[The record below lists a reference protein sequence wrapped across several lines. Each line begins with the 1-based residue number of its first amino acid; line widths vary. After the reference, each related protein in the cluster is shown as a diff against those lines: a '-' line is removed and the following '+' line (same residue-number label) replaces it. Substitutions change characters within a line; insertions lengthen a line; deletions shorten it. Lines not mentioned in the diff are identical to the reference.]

1 MRQALIRLPETDFF
15 IDAQSAEA
23 SICVPL
29 KDLSAKGVPP
39 APCDKDV
46 TRDSEKIPQQIARR
60 QTTLPPREE
69 KMKTPLIV
77 ALVGLAIS
85 FALPTFAQQT
95 NTPDPQL
102 REKLIAAIK
111 KHTDALD
118 KNDATAVAAVFTEDG
133 ILVTPDGPISGRE
146 SIEKYYVGVFK
157 QVQLSNNLAPV
168 DDDSPHIIGTDGNEM
183 WATGKWS
190 ATVKGQN
197 FGPVEA
203 KGYWSVIREGDD
215 WKIRMLTFNQTPAPA
230 TPAET
235 K

>member
-1 MRQALIRLPETDFF
+1 MKIRL
-15 IDAQSAEA
+15 
-23 SICVPL
+23 L
-29 KDLSAKGVPP
+29 
-39 APCDKDV
+39 
-46 TRDSEKIPQQIARR
+46 
-60 QTTLPPREE
+60 
-69 KMKTPLIV
+69 

-85 FALPTFAQQT
+85 FALPNFAQQT
-95 NTPDPQL
+95 NAPDPQL

-118 KNDATAVAAVFTEDG
+118 KNDAAAVAAVFTEDG

-146 SIEKYYVGVFK
+146 SIEKYYAGVFK

-168 DDDSPHIIGTDGNEM
+168 DDDSPHIIGTAGNEM

-215 WKIRMLTFNQTPAPA
+215 RKIRMLTFNQTPAPPA
-230 TPAET
+230 TPSPTTTPKQPIASSLRALT
-235 K
+235 D

>member
-1 MRQALIRLPETDFF
+1 MKIRL
-15 IDAQSAEA
+15 
-23 SICVPL
+23 
-29 KDLSAKGVPP
+29 
-39 APCDKDV
+39 V
-46 TRDSEKIPQQIARR
+46 T
-60 QTTLPPREE
+60 L
-69 KMKTPLIV
+69 L
-77 ALVGLAIS
+77 GLAIS
-85 FALPTFAQQT
+85 FALPIFAQQT

-102 REKLIAAIK
+102 RQRLVALIK

-118 KNDATAVAAVFTEDG
+118 KNDAAAVAAVFTEDG

-146 SIEKYYVGVFK
+146 SIEKYYAGVFK

-168 DDDSPHIIGTDGNEM
+168 DDDSPHIIGTAGNEM

-203 KGYWSVIREGDD
+203 KGYWSVIRKGDD

-230 TPAET
+230 AAPPRATNSRCNNEATHTSQLQLDLWMITGRPS
-235 K
+235 

>member
-1 MRQALIRLPETDFF
+1 MKIRL
-15 IDAQSAEA
+15 
-23 SICVPL
+23 L
-29 KDLSAKGVPP
+29 
-39 APCDKDV
+39 
-46 TRDSEKIPQQIARR
+46 
-60 QTTLPPREE
+60 
-69 KMKTPLIV
+69 
-77 ALVGLAIS
+77 ALVGLVIS
-85 FALPTFAQQT
+85 FALPNFAQQT
-95 NTPDPQL
+95 NAPDPQL
-102 REKLIAAIK
+102 RQRLVALIK

-118 KNDATAVAAVFTEDG
+118 KNDAAAVAAVFTEDG

-146 SIEKYYVGVFK
+146 SIEKYYAGVFK

-168 DDDSPHIIGTDGNEM
+168 DDDSPHIIGTAGNEM

-230 TPAET
+230 AATT
-235 K
+235 TSNK